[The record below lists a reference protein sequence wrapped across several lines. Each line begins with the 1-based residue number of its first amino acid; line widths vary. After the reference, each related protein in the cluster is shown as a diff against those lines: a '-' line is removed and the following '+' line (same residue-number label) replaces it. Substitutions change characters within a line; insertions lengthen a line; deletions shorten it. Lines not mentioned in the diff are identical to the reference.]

1 MQESI
6 LLPAL
11 TPAWRSYGETLN
23 IILTPSV
30 LPRLRGKKFM
40 SVYLNCKTYFSF
52 RYGTF
57 STEELV
63 AQGAAAG
70 ATTLALTNINN
81 TCDAWDFV
89 QFCNE
94 QNIRPIVGAEIRN
107 DHQLLYILLA
117 ANNNGLRWINEFLSR
132 YLLEKIPFPPKAD
145 HTPFF
150 DQVSDG
156 FVIYP
161 LEGNKSVEQLFPNE
175 LIGVAPWEVNKL
187 FGINMQL
194 HQQKF
199 IVRQPVTFKNKLY
212 YNLHRLLRAIDENC
226 LLSKLPPEA
235 TAGPYE
241 FFVPQERI
249 IKAFSRYPFI
259 IMNTYRMA
267 EQCSIYMDFGVD
279 KNKKTVSAS
288 REDDRILLSKLA
300 HDGLEFRYGRKNKV
314 AKERLLKELSIIDQL
329 GFNAYFLIAWDII
342 RYARSRGYYYVG
354 RGSGANSLVA
364 YCLQITDVDP
374 IELDLYFERFLN
386 PSRTSPPDFDIDF
399 SWLDRDDIIDYV
411 FKRYGRNHV
420 ALLGMYDTFQYK
432 ATVRELG
439 KVFGLP
445 KAEIDQLATT
455 GYYNGDSRS
464 ESFNSKQPP
473 DHIHKMVL
481 QYGRLLENF
490 PNHLSIHPGGILIS
504 EAPIYNY
511 TAIQMPPKGFPVAQL
526 DMFVAE
532 NIGLY
537 KLDILS
543 QRGLGHIK
551 EAQRLIRLNRGISVN
566 IDDVEN
572 FKKDPNV
579 RAQIR
584 EVNTIGC
591 FYIESPAMRQLLK
604 KLKCD
609 DYLTLVAASSIIRPG
624 VAQSGMMRQYIERFH
639 DREKIN
645 YLHPQMEELLKETF
659 GVMVYQEDVIKV
671 AHHFAGLDLGDADI
685 LRRAMSG
692 KYRSSNKFLLIEEKY
707 FSNCKALGYPDELAQ
722 EVWRQ
727 MKSFGAYSFSKAH
740 SASFAVESFQSLYLK
755 TYYPMEFMVAV
766 INNEGG
772 FYNTALYVLELMKA
786 GAKVHAPCVN
796 NSDYFTNIRGSDV
809 YIGFRRLKSLQEKV
823 AITIVEERMRSG
835 PYLHMQD
842 FIERTG
848 LTTEQLNILIQAD
861 AFRFTGKNK
870 KQLLWEA
877 NFLQKRNDTAGPSKK
892 LFREAVRE
900 FRLPE
905 LPVYAIDDLYDQIEL
920 MGFPLG
926 NPFELA
932 DDDPSKYLPASELK
946 NHIGKTV
953 TVLGYH
959 VTQKPVRTIHG
970 DTMSFGTFLDVH
982 LDWIDTVH
990 FPEVH
995 RKNPMYS
1002 GFYRITGKV
1011 VEEFSFCSIEV
1022 TGIEKVGIKRKQAS
1036 VHAENILPTFQI
1048 LPPKSGGK
1056 ETEEKQIQYPNP

>member
-1 MQESI
+1 
-6 LLPAL
+6 
-11 TPAWRSYGETLN
+11 
-23 IILTPSV
+23 
-30 LPRLRGKKFM
+30 M
-40 SVYLNCKTYFSF
+40 S
-52 RYGTF
+52 
-57 STEELV
+57 
-63 AQGAAAG
+63 
-70 ATTLALTNINN
+70 
-81 TCDAWDFV
+81 
-89 QFCNE
+89 
-94 QNIRPIVGAEIRN
+94 
-107 DHQLLYILLA
+107 
-117 ANNNGLRWINEFLSR
+117 
-132 YLLEKIPFPPKAD
+132 
-145 HTPFF
+145 
-150 DQVSDG
+150 
-156 FVIYP
+156 
-161 LEGNKSVEQLFPNE
+161 NE

-187 FGINMQL
+187 FGINMLQY
-194 HQQKF
+194 QQKF

-226 LLSKLPPEA
+226 LLSKLSPEA

-241 FFVPQERI
+241 FFVPQNRLL
-249 IKAFSRYPFI
+249 KAFNQYPFI
-259 IMNTYRMA
+259 IMNTHRVA
-267 EQCSIYMDFGVD
+267 EQCSIEMDFGTD
-279 KNKKTVSAS
+279 KNKKTMSAT
-288 REDDRILLSKLA
+288 RQDDKILLSKLA
-300 HDGLEFRYGRKNKV
+300 HDGLEYRYGKKNRV

-329 GFNAYFLIAWDII
+329 GFNAYFLITYDII
-342 RYARSRGYYYVG
+342 RYARSRRYYYVG

-364 YCLQITDVDP
+364 YCLLITDVDP

-411 FKRYGRNHV
+411 FKRYGKGQV
-420 ALLGMYDTFQYK
+420 ALLGMYDTFQYR

-445 KAEIDQLATT
+445 RAEIDQLATT
-455 GYYNGDSRS
+455 GYYNGDSRG
-464 ESFNSKQPP
+464 ESFSEKQAP
-473 DHIHKMVL
+473 DHIHKMIL

-504 EAPIYNY
+504 EEPIYNY

-526 DMFVAE
+526 DMFIAE

-551 EAQRLIRLNRGISVN
+551 EAQRLVRVNKGISLN

-579 RAQIR
+579 RAQIK

-609 DYLTLVAASSIIRPG
+609 NYLTLVAASSIIRPG

-639 DREKIN
+639 EPEKIN
-645 YLHPQMEELLKETF
+645 YLHPKMAELLKETF

-692 KYRSSNKFLLIEEKY
+692 KYRSHNRFLLIEQKY
-707 FSNCKALGYPDELAQ
+707 FSNCKELGYTDELAQ

-727 MKSFGAYSFSKAH
+727 MKSFGGYSFSKAH
-740 SASFAVESFQSLYLK
+740 SASFAVESFQSLFLK

-786 GAKVHAPCVN
+786 GATVLGPCVN
-796 NSDYFTNIRGSDV
+796 NSEYFTQITGKIV
-809 YIGFRRLKSLQEKV
+809 YIGFRRIKSLQEKL
-823 AITIVEERMRSG
+823 ALLIVEERMRTG
-835 PYLHMQD
+835 PYLHLQD

-848 LTTEQLNILIQAD
+848 ITAEQLNILIQVD

-877 NFLQKRNDTAGPSKK
+877 NFLQSRNEHAVPAQNCFAKRCANSNCPSC
-892 LFREAVRE
+892 
-900 FRLPE
+900 P
-905 LPVYAIDDLYDQIEL
+905 Y
-920 MGFPLG
+920 
-926 NPFELA
+926 
-932 DDDPSKYLPASELK
+932 
-946 NHIGKTV
+946 
-953 TVLGYH
+953 
-959 VTQKPVRTIHG
+959 
-970 DTMSFGTFLDVH
+970 
-982 LDWIDTVH
+982 
-990 FPEVH
+990 
-995 RKNPMYS
+995 
-1002 GFYRITGKV
+1002 
-1011 VEEFSFCSIEV
+1011 
-1022 TGIEKVGIKRKQAS
+1022 
-1036 VHAENILPTFQI
+1036 ILWMICT
-1048 LPPKSGGK
+1048 
-1056 ETEEKQIQYPNP
+1056 TR

>member
-1 MQESI
+1 M
-6 LLPAL
+6 
-11 TPAWRSYGETLN
+11 
-23 IILTPSV
+23 
-30 LPRLRGKKFM
+30 
-40 SVYLNCKTYFSF
+40 YLNCKTYFSF

-63 AQGAAAG
+63 KEGAEAG
-70 ATTLALTNINN
+70 ATSLALTNINN

-89 QFCNE
+89 QFCTDHK
-94 QNIRPIVGAEIRN
+94 IKPIVGAEIQN
-107 DHQLLYILLA
+107 DNRLLYILLA
-117 ANNNGLRWINEFLSR
+117 ANSNGLRWINEFLSKH
-132 YLLEKIPFPPKAD
+132 LLEAKPFPEKTANIPFFQNAA
-145 HTPFF
+145 
-150 DQVSDG
+150 DG

-161 LEGNKSVEQLFPNE
+161 LKGNKTVDELLVNE

-187 FGINMQL
+187 FGLNVAQ
-194 HQQKF
+194 HQDKF
-199 IVRQPVTFKNKLY
+199 IIRQPVTFKNKLY

-226 LLSKLPPEA
+226 LLSKLSPDA

-241 FFVPQERI
+241 FYVPQQRI
-249 IKAFSRYPFI
+249 LKAFHQYPFI
-259 IMNTYRMA
+259 IMNTYHVA
-267 EQCSIYMDFGVD
+267 ERCNVHMEFGVD
-279 KNKKTVSAS
+279 KNKKTMSAT
-288 REDDRILLSKLA
+288 REDDRVLLSKLA
-300 HDGLEFRYGRKNKV
+300 HDGLEFRYGKKNKV
-314 AKERLLKELSIIDQL
+314 AKERLLKELGIIDQL
-329 GFNAYFLIAWDII
+329 GFNAYFLITYDII
-342 RYARSRGYYYVG
+342 RYARSRRYYYVG
-354 RGSGANSLVA
+354 RGSGANSLAA
-364 YCLQITDVDP
+364 YCLLITDVDP

-411 FKRYGRNHV
+411 FKRYGKDHV

-432 ATVRELG
+432 AAVRELG

-445 KAEIDQLATT
+445 KAEIDQLSTT
-455 GYYNGDSRS
+455 GYYNGDTRG
-464 ESFNSKQPP
+464 ESFSGKQAP
-473 DHIHKMVL
+473 DHIHKMIL

-504 EAPIYNY
+504 EEPIYNY

-526 DMFVAE
+526 DMFIAE

-551 EAQRLIRLNRGISVN
+551 EAQRLVRENRGISIN
-566 IDDVEN
+566 IDDVAN

-579 RAQIR
+579 RAQIK

-639 DREKIN
+639 APGKIN
-645 YLHPQMEELLKETF
+645 YLHPKMADLLKETF

-692 KYRSSNKFLLIEEKY
+692 KYRSHNRFLAIEEKY
-707 FSNCKALGYPDELAQ
+707 FSNCKALGYTDELAQ

-727 MKSFGAYSFSKAH
+727 MKSFGGYSFSKAH
-740 SASFAVESFQSLYLK
+740 SASFAVESFQSLFLK

-772 FYNTALYVLELMKA
+772 FYNTALYILELMKA
-786 GAKVHAPCVN
+786 GAVLHGPCVN
-796 NSDYFTNIRGSDV
+796 NSEYFTYIRGKDV
-809 YIGFRRLKSLQEKV
+809 YVGFRRIKSLQEKLAL
-823 AITIVEERMRSG
+823 AIIEERARAG
-835 PYLHMQD
+835 VYLHLQD

-848 LTTEQLNILIQAD
+848 VTSEQLNILIQAD

-877 NFLQKRNDTAGPSKK
+877 NFLQSRNENPVPSRK

-900 FRLPE
+900 FKLPD
-905 LPVYAIDDLYDQIEL
+905 LPVYPIDDMYDQIEL
-920 MGFPLG
+920 MGFPLC
-926 NPFELA
+926 NPFELV
-932 DDDPSKYLPASELK
+932 DDDPAKYLRASDMK
-946 NHIGKTV
+946 NFIGKTV

-970 DTMSFGTFLDVH
+970 DTMSFGTFMDVY

-995 RKNPMYS
+995 RRNPMYS

-1011 VEEFSFCSIEV
+1011 MEEFSFCSIEV
-1022 TGIEKVGIKRKQAS
+1022 DGIEKIGIKKRTA
-1036 VHAENILPTFQI
+1036 
-1048 LPPKSGGK
+1048 
-1056 ETEEKQIQYPNP
+1056 QYA

>member
-1 MQESI
+1 M
-6 LLPAL
+6 
-11 TPAWRSYGETLN
+11 
-23 IILTPSV
+23 
-30 LPRLRGKKFM
+30 
-40 SVYLNCKTYFSF
+40 YLNCKTYFSF

-63 AQGAAAG
+63 KEGAEAG
-70 ATTLALTNINN
+70 ATSLALTNINN

-89 QFCNE
+89 QFCHDRK
-94 QNIRPIVGAEIRN
+94 IKPILGAEIRN
-107 DHQLLYILLA
+107 GNQLLYTLLA
-117 ANNNGLRWINEFLSR
+117 ANNNGLRWINEFLSKH
-132 YLLEKIPFPPKAD
+132 LLEEKPFPVKAEQ
-145 HTPFF
+145 TSFF
-150 DQVSDG
+150 EQPADG

-161 LEGNKSVEQLFPNE
+161 LKGNKTVEELLVNE

-187 FGINMQL
+187 FGIDMAQ

-199 IVRQPVTFKNKLY
+199 IVRQPVSFKNKLY

-226 LLSKLPPEA
+226 LLSKLSPEV

-249 IKAFSRYPFI
+249 LKAFNQYPFI
-259 IMNTYRMA
+259 IMNTYRVA
-267 EQCSIYMDFGVD
+267 ERCTIHMDFGTD
-279 KNKKTVSAS
+279 KNKKTMSAT

-300 HDGLEFRYGRKNKV
+300 HDGLEYRYGKKNKV
-314 AKERLLKELSIIDQL
+314 AKERLLKELAIIDQL
-329 GFNAYFLIAWDII
+329 GFNAYFLITYDII
-342 RYARSRGYYYVG
+342 RYARSRRYYYVG

-364 YCLQITDVDP
+364 YCLLITDVDP

-411 FKRYGRNHV
+411 FKRYGKDHV
-420 ALLGMYDTFQYK
+420 ALLGMYDTFQYR
-432 ATVRELG
+432 AAVRELG

-445 KAEIDQLATT
+445 KTEIDQLATT
-455 GYYNGDSRS
+455 GYYNGDSRG
-464 ESFNSKQPP
+464 ESFAEKQAP
-473 DHIHKMVL
+473 DHIHKMIL
-481 QYGRLLENF
+481 QYGRLLENY

-504 EAPIYNY
+504 EEPIYNY

-526 DMFVAE
+526 DMFIAE

-551 EAQRLIRLNRGISVN
+551 EAQRLVRVNKGISIN

-624 VAQSGMMRQYIERFH
+624 VSQSGMMHQYIERFH
-639 DREKIN
+639 APEKIN
-645 YLHPQMEELLKETF
+645 YLHPKMAGLLKETF

-671 AHHFAGLDLGDADI
+671 AHYFAGLDLGDADI

-692 KYRSSNKFLLIEEKY
+692 KYRSHHRFLLIEEKY
-707 FSNCKALGYPDELAQ
+707 FSNCKALGYSDELAQ

-740 SASFAVESFQSLYLK
+740 SASFAVESFQSLFLK

-772 FYNTALYVLELMKA
+772 FYNTALYMLELVKT
-786 GAKVHAPCVN
+786 GASLHGPCVN
-796 NSDYFTNIRGSDV
+796 NSEYFTHIRGTDV
-809 YIGFRRLKSLQEKV
+809 YVGFRRIKSLQEKLAV
-823 AITIVEERMRSG
+823 GIVEERMRMG
-835 PYLHMQD
+835 AYLHLQD

-848 LTTEQLNILIQAD
+848 VTAEQLNILIQAD

-877 NFLQKRNDTAGPSKK
+877 NFLQSRNGSPGPVQR

-900 FRLPE
+900 FKLPE
-905 LPVYAIDDLYDQIEL
+905 LPVYPVDDMYDQIEL
-920 MGFPLG
+920 MGFPLC
-926 NPFELA
+926 NPFELV
-932 DDDPSKYLPASELK
+932 DDDAAKYPRASDMK
-946 NHIGKTV
+946 NFIGKTI

-970 DTMSFGTFLDVH
+970 DTMSFGTFMDVH

-995 RKNPMYS
+995 RMNPMYS

-1022 TGIEKVGIKRKQAS
+1022 TAIEKIGIKKRNAQYI
-1036 VHAENILPTFQI
+1036 HA
-1048 LPPKSGGK
+1048 
-1056 ETEEKQIQYPNP
+1056 